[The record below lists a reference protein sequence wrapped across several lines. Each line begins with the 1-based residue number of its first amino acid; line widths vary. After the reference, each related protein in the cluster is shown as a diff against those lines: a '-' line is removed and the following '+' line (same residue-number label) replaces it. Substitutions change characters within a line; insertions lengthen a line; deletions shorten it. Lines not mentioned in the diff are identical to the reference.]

1 MIKLFLNFFEN
12 LHILQNIY
20 IKNNFFK
27 KKESYSMDKEDLVV
41 QEYFKN
47 KTCGFYVDVGCYH
60 PLQRNNTMLLY
71 QKGWRGINI
80 DISDFSIKL
89 FKFLRPKDLNL
100 NLAISNQ
107 EGEIDMFFQK
117 KISQLSTIKEKN
129 AKIVFQGSIY
139 SKKILSRRLN
149 SILEESKYRDK
160 RINFLNIDVEGSDFE
175 VLQSL
180 DFDKYSPELICIE
193 VIEKELEK
201 SDIFNF
207 LYKKKYKKTW
217 SGVFSHIFQLT
228 N

>member
-1 MIKLFLNFFEN
+1 MVKLISNLYEK

-47 KTCGFYVDVGCYH
+47 RTYGFYVDVGCYH

-71 QKGWRGINI
+71 LKGWRGINI

-89 FKFLRPKDLNL
+89 FKFLRPEDLNL
-100 NLAISNQ
+100 NLAISNL

-117 KISQLSTIKEKN
+117 KLSQLSTIKEKH
-129 AKIVFQGSIY
+129 AKIAFQGTIHN
-139 SKKILSRRLN
+139 KKILSRRLN
-149 SILEESKYRDK
+149 SILEESKYRGK
-160 RINFLNIDVEGSDFE
+160 KINFLNIDVEGSDFE

-180 DFDKYSPELICIE
+180 DFNKYSPELICIE

-201 SDIFNF
+201 SDVFNF
-207 LYKKKYKKTW
+207 LYNKKYKKTW

>member
-1 MIKLFLNFFEN
+1 MVKLISNLYEK

-27 KKESYSMDKEDLVV
+27 KKESYSMDKEDLVI

-47 KTCGFYVDVGCYH
+47 RTYGFYVDVGCYH

-71 QKGWRGINI
+71 LKGWRGINI

-89 FKFLRPKDLNL
+89 FKFLRPEDLNL
-100 NLAISNQ
+100 NLAISNL

-117 KISQLSTIKEKN
+117 KLSQLSTIKEKH
-129 AKIVFQGSIY
+129 AKIAFQGTIHN
-139 SKKILSRRLN
+139 KKILSRRLN
-149 SILEESKYRDK
+149 SILEESKYRGK

-180 DFDKYSPELICIE
+180 DFNKYSPELICIE

-201 SDIFNF
+201 SDVFNL
-207 LYKKKYKKTW
+207 LYNKKYKKTW

>member
-1 MIKLFLNFFEN
+1 MVKLISNLYEK

-27 KKESYSMDKEDLVV
+27 KKESYSMDKEDLVI

-47 KTCGFYVDVGCYH
+47 RTYGFYVDVGCYH

-71 QKGWRGINI
+71 LKGWRGINI

-89 FKFLRPKDLNL
+89 FKFLRPEDLNL
-100 NLAISNQ
+100 NLAISNL

-117 KISQLSTIKEKN
+117 KLSQLSTIKEKH
-129 AKIVFQGSIY
+129 AKIAFQGTIHN
-139 SKKILSRRLN
+139 KKILSRRLN
-149 SILEESKYRDK
+149 SILEESKYRGK

-180 DFDKYSPELICIE
+180 DFNKYSPELICIE

-201 SDIFNF
+201 SDVFNF
-207 LYKKKYKKTW
+207 LYNKKYKKTW
-217 SGVFSHIFQLT
+217 SGVFSHIFQLS

>member
-1 MIKLFLNFFEN
+1 MVKSISNLFEK

-47 KTCGFYVDVGCYH
+47 KTYGFYVDVGCYH

-71 QKGWRGINI
+71 LKGWRGINI

-89 FKFLRPKDLNL
+89 FKFLRPEDLNL
-100 NLAISNQ
+100 NLAISNL

-117 KISQLSTIKEKN
+117 KLSQLSTIKEKH
-129 AKIVFQGSIY
+129 AKIAFQGTINN
-139 SKKILSRRLN
+139 KKILSRRLN
-149 SILEESKYRDK
+149 SILEESKYRGK

-180 DFDKYSPELICIE
+180 DFNKYSPELICIE

-201 SDIFNF
+201 SDVFNF

>member
-1 MIKLFLNFFEN
+1 MAKSISNLFEK

-47 KTCGFYVDVGCYH
+47 KTYGFYVDVGCYH

-80 DISDFSIKL
+80 DISDFSMKL
-89 FKFLRPKDLNL
+89 FKFLRPDDLNL
-100 NLAISNQ
+100 NLAISNL

-117 KISQLSTIKEKN
+117 KLSQLSTIKEKH
-129 AKIVFQGSIY
+129 AKIAFQGTIHN
-139 SKKILSRRLN
+139 KKILSRRLN
-149 SILEESKYRDK
+149 SILEESKYRGK

-180 DFDKYSPELICIE
+180 DFNKYSPELICIE

-201 SDIFNF
+201 SDVFNF
-207 LYKKKYKKTW
+207 LHNKKYKKTW